1 MDNPVDHRLRN
12 WESARVFLE
21 VARNGSFRSASQ
33 SLSLSVNTLRRQI
46 EDFEREIGLTL
57 FTRHVDGVRLTAEG
71 LALVGAV
78 KRMEV
83 ASLDIARLRNLDG
96 SMQGEVRLSVTEG
109 LGTFW
114 LAPRLVEFQCAH
126 PSLLIDMRCTMHPA
140 DVLRLET
147 DVGIQITRPTAK
159 DLRIVK
165 LGRLHAMLFASQEYL
180 DANGSPA
187 SLDDLRKHRLVLQ
200 VADQLISQEEF
211 TRYFPNT
218 PQVGLVAFRTN
229 VSSAHYRVIACGG
242 GIGVLPTY
250 AVALGGAVV
259 PIDIE
264 GARFVNDIWLAYHPD
279 AARNARVRGLIDWLV
294 DAFSPKR
301 YSWFGDEFIHPR
313 DFPDAV
319 DGQHLRSLFAGFTEL
334 R

>member
-187 SLDDLRKHRLVLQ
+187 SLEDLRKHGKRGLADR
-200 VADQLISQEEF
+200 VAVECGACMLLEIEDNPGAWSQWIN
-211 TRYFPNT
+211 FPDGDMLLWDY
-218 PQVGLVAFRTN
+218 QGKAALGY
-229 VSSAHYRVIACGG
+229 SATMRRSWDYYGWKG
-242 GIGVLPTY
+242 
-250 AVALGGAVV
+250 VALIV
-259 PIDIE
+259 
-264 GARFVNDIWLAYHPD
+264 HP
-279 AARNARVRGLIDWLV
+279 NGTV
-294 DAFSPKR
+294 S
-301 YSWFGDEFIHPR
+301 E
-313 DFPDAV
+313 
-319 DGQHLRSLFAGFTEL
+319 
-334 R
+334 